1 MAMSLDSDQ
10 ELRLVLIGKTGNG
23 KSTLGNILLGRQLF
37 PTGRSIAST
46 TLKLVTESGN
56 VQGKRLKVFDTPDVS
71 NMDLSEDEAQREVAA
86 WKTMTS
92 PDAHAT
98 LLAVRCDVRY
108 TREEHQIFLLLKK
121 LWGGNSLCKRL
132 VCPELQSVLK
142 DAGRRYVVFNNN
154 ASEEEKTER
163 VLQLLQVVENMSK
176 FLDEDPVR

>member
-1 MAMSLDSDQ
+1 
-10 ELRLVLIGKTGNG
+10 
-23 KSTLGNILLGRQLF
+23 
-37 PTGRSIAST
+37 
-46 TLKLVTESGN
+46 
-56 VQGKRLKVFDTPDVS
+56 
-71 NMDLSEDEAQREVAA
+71 MDLSEDEAQREVAA

-132 VCPELQSVLK
+132 VVAFTFGDRQDCDIEEELKTVCPELQSVLK

-163 VLQLLQVVENMSK
+163 VLQLLQVVENMS
-176 FLDEDPVR
+176 VA